1 MHAPAHG
8 FMFAMAACCAG
19 NAVLRAPARVVV
31 PDTHTAPAM
40 RPYTALAL
48 LFCLGSPLAA
58 QQATGLIEGQVT
70 DSVHAGPLAGA
81 TVSATPMDARRD
93 TAFVAT
99 TDNGGRFR
107 FESLDAGPYAL
118 SFASPMLD
126 SLQFG
131 GRAPVVYVSPGN
143 PTRVELAVPSRATL
157 RGLACP
163 GVAFT
168 DSTGALLG
176 LVVDAASGKP
186 LAGAQVAVAWSD
198 LRADSAKGVV
208 SNDRA
213 AKVTVDAAG
222 QYRVCGLPTND
233 PLLVQVQHGQSAG
246 AVLRMRI
253 PHAVGVLVRDVSFS
267 SAGAMRFTSAD
278 ADTAALPTGTARL
291 AGIVRDNGGRP
302 LSGAQV
308 RVLGTA
314 GSGRTD
320 ERGAYELSGLPAGT
334 QEVEVRQFGYGIVRG
349 PVELRDDQRTRLDA
363 QLEKITTLGAV
374 TTVAARVK
382 YPEFEQRRREA
393 IGGRFLDEATIKTM
407 NFHSTADYVN
417 LLPGYRTLLGRHG
430 NMRIVSIRDQDCEP
444 AVLVN
449 DLPIVSLTDLP
460 PPIMLGA
467 VEVYPST
474 VGAPPNHRSPCGT
487 IVFWSR
493 R

>member
-1 MHAPAHG
+1 
-8 FMFAMAACCAG
+8 
-19 NAVLRAPARVVV
+19 
-31 PDTHTAPAM
+31 M

-48 LFCLGSPLAA
+48 LVCLGSPLAA
-58 QQATGLIEGQVT
+58 QQVSGLIEGQVT
-70 DSVHAGPLAGA
+70 DSVHAAPLARA
-81 TVSATPMDARRD
+81 RVSATRLDAPRE
-93 TAFVAT
+93 TTLVAMA
-99 TDNGGRFR
+99 DEKGRFR
-107 FESLDAGPYAL
+107 FESLEAGPYSL
-118 SFASPMLD
+118 GFASAMLD

-131 GRAPVVYVSPGN
+131 GSAPVVFVSPGN
-143 PTRVELAVPSRATL
+143 TTRVELAVPSRSTL
-157 RGLACP
+157 RSLACP
-163 GVAFT
+163 GVAFS
-168 DSTGALLG
+168 DGTGALLG
-176 LVVDAASGKP
+176 LVVDAKSGRP

-198 LRADSAKGVV
+198 LKADSAKGVL

-213 AKVTVDAAG
+213 VKVTVDAAG
-222 QYRVCGLPTND
+222 QYRLCGLPTND

-253 PHAVGVLVRDVSFS
+253 PDAVGVLVRDVSFS
-267 SAGAMRFTSAD
+267 SAGAMRFASAD
-278 ADTAALPTGTARL
+278 ADSAALPSGTARL
-291 AGIVRDNGGRP
+291 TGIVRDNAGRP
-302 LSGAQV
+302 VAGAQV

-314 GSGRTD
+314 ASGRTD
-320 ERGAYELSGLPAGT
+320 ERGAYELSALPAGT

-363 QLEKITTLGAV
+363 QLEKITALGAV
-374 TTVAARVK
+374 KTVAARVR

-393 IGGRFLDEATIKTM
+393 MGGRFLDEATIKKM

-417 LLPGYRTLLGRHG
+417 LLPGYRTLLGNHG
-430 NMRIVSIRDQDCEP
+430 NMRIVSIRDQTCEP

-474 VGAPPNHRSPCGT
+474 AGAPPNHRSPCGT